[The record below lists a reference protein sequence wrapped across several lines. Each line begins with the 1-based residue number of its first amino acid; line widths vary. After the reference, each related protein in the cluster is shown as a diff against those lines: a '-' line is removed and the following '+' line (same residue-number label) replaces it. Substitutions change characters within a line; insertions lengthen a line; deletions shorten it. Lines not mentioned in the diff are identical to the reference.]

1 MAVSFRAEVDARDM
15 ARVARVLNRV
25 DKSLIDELRS
35 SMKSGIMPIGQLI
48 AARVN
53 AGGIPLSGMSH
64 RGPTRWLPVKVSAQ
78 KVSVTPGV
86 SRKNTNLVTLNF
98 YNKQA
103 RGLAIAE
110 NAGSRSAGESPQ
122 GKAFIRNLNA
132 VVSDWPNGGRFLYR
146 AYMPFKPH
154 VEKLGENILKRW
166 IAKTNKEIEGM

>member
-1 MAVSFRAEVDARDM
+1 MGVSFTAEVDARDM

-25 DKSLIDELRS
+25 DKSLIDELKS
-35 SMKSGIMPIGQLI
+35 SMKAGIVPIGQLI

-53 AGGIPLSGMSH
+53 AGGVPLSGMGH
-64 RGPTRWLPVKVSAQ
+64 RGPTRWLPVKMSVQ
-78 KVSVTPGV
+78 KVAVTPGM
-86 SRKNTNLVTLNF
+86 SHKNPNLVTMNF

-110 NAGSRSAGESPQ
+110 NAGSKTAGSSPQ
-122 GKAFIRNLNA
+122 GKAFIRNLN
-132 VVSDWPNGGRFLYR
+132 VIVSDWPQGGRFLYR

-154 VEKLGENILKRW
+154 VVNLGANILKRW